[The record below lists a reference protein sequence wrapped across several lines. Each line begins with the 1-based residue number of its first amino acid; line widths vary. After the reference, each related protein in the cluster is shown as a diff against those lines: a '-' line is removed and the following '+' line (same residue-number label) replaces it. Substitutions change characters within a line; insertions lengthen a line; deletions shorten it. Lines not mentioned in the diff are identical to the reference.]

1 MGAGARQHSWI
12 YAVLI
17 EMNEYCRNE
26 GLDEVSAKLRDAIA
40 EIEPVIFAPVPV
52 SAQKAPPPTQA
63 EVLPFRLTA
72 AHRIQ
77 DSGLA

>member
-40 EIEPVIFAPVPV
+40 EIEPVIFAPVSPGALKV
-52 SAQKAPPPTQA
+52 PPSSQA

-72 AHRIQ
+72 AHRIK